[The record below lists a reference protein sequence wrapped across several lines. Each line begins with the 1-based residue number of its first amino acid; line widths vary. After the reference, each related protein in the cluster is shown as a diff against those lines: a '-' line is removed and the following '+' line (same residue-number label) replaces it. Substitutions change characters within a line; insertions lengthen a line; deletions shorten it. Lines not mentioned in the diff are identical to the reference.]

1 MAVDSLSAYG
11 YSQYIANS
19 GTTLAERA
27 KPKKGNLCVD
37 PKTGYAADWDPK
49 LYDPDRK
56 VKKDNTK
63 RNIIIAG
70 TTVATVAL
78 LFLSRGKIKNLPF
91 VKNAGTWLKNLWTT
105 KIRPFGQKVVDWF
118 KGLFGKRK
126 TPTPTAPTTPTVATL
141 PTTPTVATLP
151 TTPTVATAPVDP
163 AKPITDNPFK
173 RTSVDELK
181 NIDLKHVRD
190 SRKRNMVQDALDDL
204 PTNAELEAYR
214 RAHRYQPPTA
224 EQAAAIRANN
234 AAANRA
240 SAISRQVQNNVDD
253 ASLAALQ
260 RARAAQAATVT
271 PPVAGTYADDV
282 GNIFKL
288 ENGRVVEIRPAG
300 TKQIITKPATIAK
313 YETQLGY
320 DPAKLRLN
328 ATA

>member
-1 MAVDSLSAYG
+1 
-11 YSQYIANS
+11 
-19 GTTLAERA
+19 
-27 KPKKGNLCVD
+27 
-37 PKTGYAADWDPK
+37 
-49 LYDPDRK
+49 
-56 VKKDNTK
+56 
-63 RNIIIAG
+63 
-70 TTVATVAL
+70 
-78 LFLSRGKIKNLPF
+78 
-91 VKNAGTWLKNLWTT
+91 
-105 KIRPFGQKVVDWF
+105 
-118 KGLFGKRK
+118 
-126 TPTPTAPTTPTVATL
+126 
-141 PTTPTVATLP
+141 
-151 TTPTVATAPVDP
+151 
-163 AKPITDNPFK
+163 
-173 RTSVDELK
+173 
-181 NIDLKHVRD
+181 
-190 SRKRNMVQDALDDL
+190 MVQDALDDL